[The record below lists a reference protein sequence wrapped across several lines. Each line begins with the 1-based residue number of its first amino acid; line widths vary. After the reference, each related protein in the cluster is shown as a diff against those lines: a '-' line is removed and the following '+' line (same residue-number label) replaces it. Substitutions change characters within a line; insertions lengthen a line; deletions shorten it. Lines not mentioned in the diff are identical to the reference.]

1 MAHPAPTSSALAT
14 LTAVPVA
21 VTALDPVL
29 LAQSCAALAGAPG
42 IDLVDEVARARVV
55 VVSVGVLAA
64 AELRLIRQVRASAAR
79 PEVVVVAGE
88 PAAAD
93 TLAALAAGARGL
105 LRREQADAERLGQAV
120 LSADLGDCTLPEDIV
135 EQVPE
140 CDAPPTV
147 HVLGPASA
155 TRDALVAALR
165 EAGAVLVPRP
175 DSAPDTVTVVAGE
188 TVERALGACGRTGAE
203 RALVVAERFTPESV
217 VRAADWGAKALLAAA
232 EATPQRLLAALGS
245 ARDGDGRVPYQVMI
259 RVLGAGTAEPVPA
272 QRASGVE
279 VPLTARQTTVLRLMA
294 EGHGNGEIA
303 RLLECSEHTVKNVV
317 YELMARLQVRNRAQA
332 VAHAIRTGVI

>member
-1 MAHPAPTSSALAT
+1 M
-14 LTAVPVA
+14 
-21 VTALDPVL
+21 
-29 LAQSCAALAGAPG
+29 
-42 IDLVDEVARARVV
+42 
-55 VVSVGVLAA
+55 
-64 AELRLIRQVRASAAR
+64 
-79 PEVVVVAGE
+79 
-88 PAAAD
+88 
-93 TLAALAAGARGL
+93 
-105 LRREQADAERLGQAV
+105 
-120 LSADLGDCTLPEDIV
+120 
-135 EQVPE
+135 
-140 CDAPPTV
+140 